1 MSNDMTDNKIFE
13 DSFDSAEE
21 FHMDENK
28 PRSISGSLRQE
39 TELFDD
45 DKYVP
50 HDIISVKYISLPKS
64 GENWQIIKNK
74 NIVMTIKGIRFTSKE
89 RQFLKTANG
98 MRFIIDGYKNNWS
111 TSEFKRQLKLRKL
124 VK

>member
-1 MSNDMTDNKIFE
+1 MNKEILLE
-13 DSFDSAEE
+13 EEE

-28 PRSISGSLRQE
+28 PRLISGSLKQE

-64 GENWQIIKNK
+64 GEDWQVVKNK
-74 NIVMTIKGIRFTSKE
+74 NVVMTIKGIRLTNKE
-89 RQFLKTANG
+89 KKFLKTANG
-98 MRFIIDGYKNNWS
+98 MRFIINGYKNNWS
-111 TSEFKRQLKLRKL
+111 ISELKRQMKAQKLI
-124 VK
+124 